1 MEALTFSGDIVLY
14 LLGLAATWGAVM
26 WRISALEKKVEK
38 HNQVLERQ
46 YISENKISVLEE
58 QVKVANHRITD
69 LEDDIK

>member
-1 MEALTFSGDIVLY
+1 MESLTFSGDIVLY

-46 YISENKISVLEE
+46 YISENKIGVLEE
-58 QVKVANHRITD
+58 QIKVANHRISD